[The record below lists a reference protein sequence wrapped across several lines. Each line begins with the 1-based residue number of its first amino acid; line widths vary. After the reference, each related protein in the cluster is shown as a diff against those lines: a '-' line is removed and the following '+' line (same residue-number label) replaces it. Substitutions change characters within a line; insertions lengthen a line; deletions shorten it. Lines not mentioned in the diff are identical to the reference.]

1 MFRGFRLAPHAEG
14 EPRPSAGSASVS
26 EFAANRRGKRFWHR
40 LLPLRLSLVVA
51 FALAGEAAWG
61 ADFVRFEID
70 STPRTGEWYAIGET
84 IEVQAVFD
92 SAVQAGTAPATTL
105 TLTIGDMQRI
115 ASIVGDN
122 QGTTIEFHYQVVDG
136 DNDTNGIEIMAGAF
150 QGGDF
155 TDVDDGTTV
164 DVMNAA
170 LSQQSN
176 HRVDGVRQA
185 VTAVKLV
192 NPPRSGT
199 YIRGDNIDVAVEF
212 DGRVHVRG
220 QPYLQLSIGPE
231 SRRARYISGHQTD
244 TLLFRYPV
252 QDDDLDEDGIQVAPG
267 ALLQD
272 GTITDPVGN
281 PVDRA
286 LGDLDPDDR
295 LVDAVSQRVLSVVL
309 TTDPG
314 SDNTYGIDDYIE
326 VEVEFDDIVRVSGAP
341 ELVLSLGANG
351 GTIPGPQTQ
360 RAGYVSGDETDTL
373 LFRYRVQEGDFDEN
387 GVSIDP
393 NALMGGSIKDAA
405 GNDVRRE
412 LPLSL
417 TFPNHQVDGIR
428 PAAVRGV
435 EIISTPASGDT
446 YTRGEAITL
455 ELTFGETVHLTGGP
469 GNPVLL
475 ISIGRHTRRQAEYD
489 TGGGSPKLRFEYIV
503 QADDEDTDGI
513 SVGPDALCWLDN
525 DGDGE
530 LCDVPD
536 QLEDAAG
543 NPVSRRIIPI
553 GQQSNHKV
561 DGGLANPTATGA
573 RILSQPPPGQDGFYR
588 LGDELRVAVD
598 FNVPVHVRG
607 DVQLTIAIGGRSAA
621 ADLVQGSGTT
631 SLVFRYIVQAG
642 DYDDDGISIGPNAL
656 VGGTIEAST
665 GNAARRVFVELPP
678 QNGHRVDAVPPG
690 AAQVAIR
697 PAGPYGLGEPINITV
712 ELNEVVYVTQDA
724 ADDPLSLLLSIGE
737 RNRRASYFSGSGST
751 ELEFRYIVRR
761 GDYDDDG
768 ISIGPDALVGGVIE
782 DRAGNEWGEDERRL
796 TPFPRNSRYRVDA
809 RREDDGAPQI
819 KDVDFLDPSDRYG
832 IGDKIEVQVEFYE
845 TVYVSGTPLPMLLL
859 DIGRAQR
866 RAELVDGSGSSRLI
880 FAYTVQAGD
889 LDTDGVSV
897 GPDALVGGKIVDAT
911 GNNALREYEPLP
923 AEGSPLVRVDG
934 LAPRVVEVDFDSR
947 PRANDEY
954 RIGETIRVVVQF
966 NEPVHVTETGSEL
979 RLVLSIGEHSRHAD
993 YVTGS
998 GNRDGALVFQ
1008 YTVQTGDFDGDGIS
1022 IGPDALVGGL
1032 VEDVVGND
1040 WDESERR
1047 LPATGEDNKH
1057 MVNGGG
1063 GLVVTVANV
1072 KISSEPAD
1080 GPYRLGEAIEVRIEF
1095 TQVVHVMET
1104 EGQLELLLS
1113 IGEHLRRAAYVEGS
1127 GTMMLLFRYVVQDGD
1142 FDSDGISIGADAL
1155 VGGSVQTE
1163 AGVPAQR
1170 AFLAEE
1176 ADPGHKVDARRPTVK
1191 EDGVEISSEPADG
1204 PYRLGEA
1211 IEVRIEF
1218 TQVVHVVEA
1227 DDELELLLSIGE
1239 HTRNAA
1245 YVEGSGTETLLFRY
1259 VVQDGDF
1266 DDDGV
1271 SIGTGA
1277 LVGGSVQTE
1286 SGSPVQRALPAA
1298 IGADPEHRVNARR
1311 PTVKEDG
1318 VKISSEPADGW
1329 YHLGDA
1335 IDVRIE
1341 FTDVVHVVEA
1351 DDELELLLAI
1361 GEHTRSAAYV
1371 EGSGTET
1378 LRFRYVVQDGDFD
1391 DDGVSIGADALVGGS
1406 VQTES
1411 GSAVQRALPEAIQAD
1426 RGHRVD
1432 ARRPTVNSVEIVPK
1446 STAGPYRL
1454 GEAIDVRIEF
1464 TDAVH
1469 VVEASGELELL
1480 LSIGEHTRR
1489 AGYVEGSGTTQLLF
1503 RYVVQD
1509 GDFDS
1514 DGVSIGA
1521 GALVGGLVQTEFG
1534 NPAQREFDALP
1545 ADDSHQVDA
1554 RRPTVRTARISTE
1567 PFRGD
1572 TYRVGERIEVEVEF
1586 TEAVTPSREQDVEL
1600 QLTIGSEQKGAPL
1613 CGDDDDGRTLIF
1625 CYDVELGDEDANGI
1639 AIAADALTGGEILDG
1654 HGNVAAR
1661 EIAALADQ
1669 SQHKV
1674 DGSPLGGT
1682 LAVTLTT
1689 ADGPREQ
1696 NLRDVLTALGI
1707 GFNDAFAQPINTD
1720 PSVVAANLAGQAL
1733 VLTPVAEGTAQV
1745 RVTDGDCGLADETC
1759 AITLDFLVTVQ
1770 ANQAEV
1776 AVLQQALAAVGR
1788 GLLAGAANTIGARL
1802 EMGGYGP
1809 HFSVGGR
1816 RIAPLG
1822 LDAATSNMANNDLAG
1837 SDPFHPWR
1845 GASDPM
1851 RSAFPNDGG
1860 WSNGGHRA
1868 GAALGSSRLLHG
1880 TAFEMPLVGGPKR
1893 NSSWAMWG
1901 AADFQS
1907 FSGNPEGG
1915 GYDGSMSTAYLGVDG
1930 RGDAW
1935 VAGASVSRTRAESD
1949 YDFESQAGTDN
1960 ATSGK
1965 GTMST
1970 DLTVFHP
1977 YAQWSLGEKGRAW
1990 VMGGFGTGEAE
2001 LEREGA
2007 ASPQPSDM
2015 AVTMGMAGVRVE
2027 LGRPG
2032 GVDFALR
2039 GDVGTAQ
2046 LETKDGL
2053 GALDELQVSAQ
2064 RARIGLETSLPL
2076 VVEDGSALTPFLDV
2090 GARVDGGDGQTGTG
2104 VEVAAG
2110 IRFGGKSV
2118 RFEAKGRTLVMH
2130 EGETDDDYSETGGSA
2145 TLMVAPGANG
2155 RGLSLSLSP
2164 RWGASAD
2171 STDQLWRNNA
2181 PVSARDIH
2189 QVDTSWGVAGRIGYG
2204 LPMKQRQGTVTP
2216 FGEVNVAGEEQQRTK
2231 VGIRYAIDRLGGDSP
2246 MRFEFSGERV
2256 EREHGAEH
2264 RVMFTAE
2271 GRF

>member
-14 EPRPSAGSASVS
+14 DSRPSAGSASVS
-26 EFAANRRGKRFWHR
+26 ESAANRRGKRFWHR

-61 ADFVRFEID
+61 ANFVRFEIG

-92 SAVQAGTAPATTL
+92 SAVQASAAPATTL
-105 TLTIGDMQRI
+105 NLTIGDEQRI
-115 ASIVGDN
+115 ASIVGDDR
-122 QGTTIEFHYQVVDG
+122 GTTIEFHYQVQED
-136 DNDTNGIEIMAGAF
+136 DNDTNGIEIVAGAF
-150 QGGDF
+150 QGGSF
-155 TDVDDGTTV
+155 TDPDDGSAV
-164 DVMNAA
+164 DVMDAA

-176 HRVDGVRQA
+176 HRVDGVRQK

-199 YIRGDNIDVAVEF
+199 YIRGDNIDVEVEF
-212 DGRVHVRG
+212 DGRVHVSGRER
-220 QPYLQLSIGPE
+220 PHLQLSIG
-231 SRRARYISGHQTD
+231 ARPRNARFISGDQTD

-252 QDDDLDEDGIQVAPG
+252 QDDDLDEDGITVARG
-267 ALLQD
+267 ALQ
-272 GTITDPVGN
+272 GGAIADPVGN
-281 PVDRA
+281 TVNRMLVDLEPA
-286 LGDLDPDDR
+286 GR
-295 LVDAVSQRVLSVVL
+295 LVNAVSQQVLSVVL
-309 TTDPG
+309 TSDPG
-314 SDNTYGIDDYIE
+314 LDNTYGIGHLIE
-326 VEVEFDDIVRVSGAP
+326 VEVEFDEIVHVSGAP
-341 ELVLSLGANG
+341 ELVLSLGPNG
-351 GTIPGPQTQ
+351 GTRPGPQSQ
-360 RAGYVSGDETDTL
+360 RAAYDSGDETDTL
-373 LFRYRVQEGDFDEN
+373 VFRYRVQEGDLDED
-387 GVSIDP
+387 GISIHP
-393 NALMGGSIKDAA
+393 NALMGGSIRNAA
-405 GNDVRRE
+405 GNDVRRT
-412 LPLSL
+412 LPDV
-417 TFPNHQVDGIR
+417 TFPDHQMDGIR
-428 PAAVRGV
+428 AAVRGV
-435 EIISTPASGDT
+435 EIVSTPASGDT
-446 YTRGEAITL
+446 YGRGEAITL
-455 ELTFGETVHLTGGP
+455 VLTFGETVHLTGGP
-469 GNPVLL
+469 GNPALL
-475 ISIGRHTRRQAEYD
+475 LSIGRHTRRQAEYV
-489 TGGGSPKLRFEYIV
+489 TGGGSETLRFEYIV

-543 NPVSRRIIPI
+543 NPVSRQITPI
-553 GQQSNHKV
+553 REQPNHKV

-573 RILSQPPPGQDGFYR
+573 SILSQPPSGQDGFYR
-588 LGDELRVAVD
+588 LGDEIRVAVD

-607 DVQLTIAIGGRSAA
+607 DVQLTITIGGRSAA
-621 ADLVQGSGTT
+621 ADLFQGSGTT
-631 SLVFRYIVQAG
+631 RLVFRYIVQAG
-642 DYDDDGISIGPNAL
+642 DDDKDGISIGPSAL

-665 GNAARRVFVELPP
+665 GNTARRVFVELAPDS
-678 QNGHRVDAVPPG
+678 QHKVDAV
-690 AAQVAIR
+690 R
-697 PAGPYGLGEPINITV
+697 PAADEVTITSTASGGTYGLGEPITV
-712 ELNEVVYVTQDA
+712 TVTLNEAVYVTQDA
-724 ADDPLSLLLSIGE
+724 ADNPLSLLLSIGE
-737 RNRRASYFSGSGST
+737 RTRRAYYRSGSGSNM
-751 ELEFRYIVRR
+751 LSFRYIVRR
-761 GDYDDDG
+761 GDFDSDG

-796 TPFPRNSRYRVDA
+796 RPVAPDRSHRVDDGLG
-809 RREDDGAPQI
+809 DDGAPRI
-819 KDVDFLDPSDRYG
+819 DRLGFVDASNRYG
-832 IGDKIEVQVEFYE
+832 IGKKIEVQVVFTEF
-845 TVYVSGTPLPMLLL
+845 VYVSGAPTLVL

-866 RAELVDGSGSSRLI
+866 SAELVDGSGSDELT
-880 FAYTVQAGD
+880 FAYTVQVGD
-889 LDTDGVSV
+889 LDRDGVSI
-897 GPDALVGGKIVDAT
+897 GPNALVGGTIVDAA
-911 GNNALREYEPLP
+911 GNDALRDYVPVA
-923 AEGSPLVRVDG
+923 AEGRQGVIVDG
-934 LAPRVVEVDFDSR
+934 EAPGLVDLVIVERADSGDSYYRFGEMIKVD
-947 PRANDEY
+947 
-954 RIGETIRVVVQF
+954 VQF
-966 NEPVHVTETGSEL
+966 NEQVHVTETVSEL
-979 RLVLSIGEHSRHAD
+979 QLVLSIGQHSRHAD
-993 YVTGS
+993 YATGS
-998 GNRDGALVFQ
+998 GSRTLRFH
-1008 YTVQTGDFDGDGIS
+1008 YTVQTGDLDHDGIS

-1032 VEDVVGND
+1032 IEDRAGND
-1040 WDESERR
+1040 WSELERR
-1047 LPATGEDNKH
+1047 LPAIGASADHK
-1057 MVNGGG
+1057 VDGGG
-1063 GLVVTVANV
+1063 GVVVAV
-1072 KISSEPAD
+1072 DDVAIVSDPPANL
-1080 GPYRLGEAIEVRIEF
+1080 YRLGDPIEVRITF
-1095 TQVVHVMET
+1095 TE
-1104 EGQLELLLS
+1104 
-1113 IGEHLRRAAYVEGS
+1113 
-1127 GTMMLLFRYVVQDGD
+1127 
-1142 FDSDGISIGADAL
+1142 
-1155 VGGSVQTE
+1155 
-1163 AGVPAQR
+1163 
-1170 AFLAEE
+1170 
-1176 ADPGHKVDARRPTVK
+1176 
-1191 EDGVEISSEPADG
+1191 
-1204 PYRLGEA
+1204 
-1211 IEVRIEF
+1211 
-1218 TQVVHVVEA
+1218 VVHVVETGS
-1227 DDELELLLSIGE
+1227 ELELLLSIGE
-1239 HTRNAA
+1239 HSRRAT
-1245 YVEGSGTETLLFRY
+1245 YVEGSGRKTLLFRY

-1266 DDDGV
+1266 DDDGI
-1271 SIGTGA
+1271 SIGAGA

-1286 SGSPVQRALPAA
+1286 SGTPAQRAFPA
-1298 IGADPEHRVNARR
+1298 V
-1311 PTVKEDG
+1311 
-1318 VKISSEPADGW
+1318 PAS
-1329 YHLGDA
+1329 
-1335 IDVRIE
+1335 
-1341 FTDVVHVVEA
+1341 
-1351 DDELELLLAI
+1351 
-1361 GEHTRSAAYV
+1361 RS
-1371 EGSGTET
+1371 
-1378 LRFRYVVQDGDFD
+1378 
-1391 DDGVSIGADALVGGS
+1391 
-1406 VQTES
+1406 
-1411 GSAVQRALPEAIQAD
+1411 
-1426 RGHRVD
+1426 HRVD
-1432 ARRPTVNSVEIVPK
+1432 ARRPTV
-1446 STAGPYRL
+1446 
-1454 GEAIDVRIEF
+1454 
-1464 TDAVH
+1464 
-1469 VVEASGELELL
+1469 
-1480 LSIGEHTRR
+1480 R
-1489 AGYVEGSGTTQLLF
+1489 A
-1503 RYVVQD
+1503 
-1509 GDFDS
+1509 
-1514 DGVSIGA
+1514 
-1521 GALVGGLVQTEFG
+1521 
-1534 NPAQREFDALP
+1534 
-1545 ADDSHQVDA
+1545 
-1554 RRPTVRTARISTE
+1554 ARISTE
-1567 PFRGD
+1567 PLGG
-1572 TYRVGERIEVEVEF
+1572 TYRAGERIEVEVEF
-1586 TEAVTPSREQDVEL
+1586 TEAVEAEDVEL
-1600 QLTIGSEQKGAPL
+1600 QLTIGSERKNAPL
-1613 CGDDDDGRTLIF
+1613 CRDDDQGRTLIF
-1625 CYDVELGDEDANGI
+1625 CYDVELGDEDTDGI
-1639 AIAADALTGGEILDG
+1639 SIAADALTGGEILDG
-1654 HGNVAAR
+1654 HGNPAAR

-1674 DGSPLGGT
+1674 DGSPFADA
-1682 LAVTLTT
+1682 LAVAPMSV
-1689 ADGPREQ
+1689 ADGPIELD
-1696 NLRDVLTALGI
+1696 LRAVLAELDIRFLGP
-1707 GFNDAFAQPINTD
+1707 FAQPVNTA
-1720 PSVVAANLAGQAL
+1720 PSVVDATLPGSVL
-1733 VLTPVAEGTAQV
+1733 VLTPIAEGTAQV

-1822 LDAATSNMANNDLAG
+1822 LDAATSNLANGGLAG

-1851 RSAFPNDGG
+1851 RSTFPNDGG
-1860 WSNGGHRA
+1860 WSNGGHSA
-1868 GAALGSSRLLHG
+1868 GAALGSSRLLYG

-1907 FSGNPEGG
+1907 FSGNPEEG

-1949 YDFESQAGTDN
+1949 YDFESPATDVKE

-1965 GTMST
+1965 GTVST

-2145 TLMVAPGANG
+2145 TLMVAPGTNG

-2171 STDQLWRNNA
+2171 STDQLWRNNG
-2181 PVSARDIH
+2181 PVSARDFH
-2189 QVDTSWGVAGRIGYG
+2189 KMDASWGVAGRIGYG

-2216 FGEVNVAGEEQQRTK
+2216 FGEVNVAGAEQQRTK

>member
-1 MFRGFRLAPHAEG
+1 MFRGFRLAPHAG
-14 EPRPSAGSASVS
+14 GDSRSSAGSASVS

-61 ADFVRFEID
+61 ADFVRFEIVSD
-70 STPRTGEWYAIGET
+70 PGDGWYAIGET
-84 IEVQAVFD
+84 IEVRAVF
-92 SAVQAGTAPATTL
+92 SSEVQADAAPATTL
-105 TLTIGDMQRI
+105 NLTIGDEQRM

-122 QGTTIEFHYQVVDG
+122 QGTIIEFHYQVVDG

-150 QGGDF
+150 QGGF
-155 TDVDDGTTV
+155 TDVDDSTTV
-164 DVMNAA
+164 DVMDAA

-176 HRVDGVRQA
+176 HRVDGVRQR

-212 DGRVHVRG
+212 DGRVHVSAER
-220 QPYLQLSIGPE
+220 PRLELSIGL
-231 SRRARYISGHQTD
+231 RTRDARFISGDRSD
-244 TLLFRYPV
+244 TLLFRYRV
-252 QDDDLDEDGIQVAPG
+252 QDDDLDEDGITVELG
-267 ALLQD
+267 ALQ
-272 GTITDPVGN
+272 GGMITDPVGN
-281 PVDRA
+281 TVIRT
-286 LGDLDPDDR
+286 LRDLEPAGR
-295 LVDAVSQRVLSVVL
+295 LVNAVSQRVLSVLL

-326 VEVEFDDIVRVSGAP
+326 VEVEFDDIVHVSGKP

-351 GTIPGPQTQ
+351 GTRPGPQTQ

-373 LFRYRVQEGDFDEN
+373 LFRYHVQEGDLDED
-387 GVSIDP
+387 GVSIHP

-417 TFPNHQVDGIR
+417 TFPNDQVDGIR
-428 PAAVRGV
+428 PAPVRGV

-446 YTRGEAITL
+446 YGRGEAITL
-455 ELTFGETVHLTGGP
+455 DLTFGETVHLTGGP
-469 GNPVLL
+469 GNPALL
-475 ISIGRHTRRQAEYD
+475 LSIGRHTRRQAEYV

-543 NPVSRRIIPI
+543 NPVSRRIIGI

-573 RILSQPPPGQDGFYR
+573 SILSQPPSGQDGFYR
-588 LGDELRVAVD
+588 LGDEIRVAVD

-607 DVQLTIAIGGRSAA
+607 DVQLTITIGGRSAA

-631 SLVFRYIVQAG
+631 RLVFRYIVQAG
-642 DYDDDGISIGPNAL
+642 DDDKDGISIGPNAL
-656 VGGTIEAST
+656 VGGTIEASA
-665 GNAARRVFVELPP
+665 GNAARRIFVELAPDS
-678 QNGHRVDAVPPG
+678 QHKVDAVRP
-690 AAQVAIR
+690 AADEVAITSS
-697 PAGPYGLGEPINITV
+697 GPYGLGEPVTV
-712 ELNEVVYVTQDA
+712 TVALNEAVYVTQDA
-724 ADDPLSLLLSIGE
+724 ADNPLSLLLSIGE
-737 RNRRASYFSGSGST
+737 RTRRASYRSGSGSSV
-751 ELEFRYIVRR
+751 LSFRYIVRR
-761 GDYDDDG
+761 GDFDSDG

-796 TPFPRNSRYRVDA
+796 SPLAPDRRHRVDA
-809 RREDDGAPQI
+809 GLRDDGAPQI
-819 KDVDFLDPSDRYG
+819 ERLGFVDASNRYG
-832 IGDKIEVQVEFYE
+832 IGKKIEVQIVFTES
-845 TVYVSGTPLPMLLL
+845 VYVSGAPTLVL
-859 DIGRAQR
+859 DIGRTQR
-866 RAELVDGSGSSRLI
+866 SAELVNGSGSSELT
-880 FAYTVQAGD
+880 FAYTVQVGD
-889 LDTDGVSV
+889 LDRDGVSI
-897 GPDALVGGKIVDAT
+897 GPNALVGGSIVDAA
-911 GNNALREYEPLP
+911 GNDALRNYEPV
-923 AEGSPLVRVDG
+923 EGRQGVVVDG
-934 LAPRVVEVDFDSR
+934 EAPGLVDVVIVERADSGDSYYRFGEMIKVD
-947 PRANDEY
+947 
-954 RIGETIRVVVQF
+954 VQF
-966 NEPVHVTETGSEL
+966 NEQVHVTETVSEL
-979 RLVLSIGEHSRHAD
+979 QLVLSIGQHSRHAD
-993 YVTGS
+993 YATGS
-998 GNRDGALVFQ
+998 GSRTLRFH
-1008 YTVQTGDFDGDGIS
+1008 YTVQTGDLDRDGIS

-1032 VEDVVGND
+1032 IEDRAGND
-1040 WDESERR
+1040 WSELERR
-1047 LPATGEDNKH
+1047 LPAIGASADHK
-1057 MVNGGG
+1057 VDGGG
-1063 GLVVTVANV
+1063 GVVVAV
-1072 KISSEPAD
+1072 DDVAIVSDPPANL
-1080 GPYRLGEAIEVRIEF
+1080 YRLGDPIEVRITF
-1095 TQVVHVMET
+1095 T
-1104 EGQLELLLS
+1104 
-1113 IGEHLRRAAYVEGS
+1113 
-1127 GTMMLLFRYVVQDGD
+1127 
-1142 FDSDGISIGADAL
+1142 
-1155 VGGSVQTE
+1155 
-1163 AGVPAQR
+1163 
-1170 AFLAEE
+1170 
-1176 ADPGHKVDARRPTVK
+1176 K
-1191 EDGVEISSEPADG
+1191 
-1204 PYRLGEA
+1204 
-1211 IEVRIEF
+1211 
-1218 TQVVHVVEA
+1218 VVHVVETGG
-1227 DDELELLLSIGE
+1227 ELELLLSIGE
-1239 HTRNAA
+1239 HSRRAT
-1245 YVEGSGTETLLFRY
+1245 YVEGSGRETLLFRY
-1259 VVQDGDF
+1259 VVQDGDY
-1266 DDDGV
+1266 DDDGI
-1271 SIGTGA
+1271 SIGAGA

-1286 SGSPVQRALPAA
+1286 SGTPAQRAFPA
-1298 IGADPEHRVNARR
+1298 V
-1311 PTVKEDG
+1311 
-1318 VKISSEPADGW
+1318 PAS
-1329 YHLGDA
+1329 
-1335 IDVRIE
+1335 
-1341 FTDVVHVVEA
+1341 
-1351 DDELELLLAI
+1351 
-1361 GEHTRSAAYV
+1361 RS
-1371 EGSGTET
+1371 
-1378 LRFRYVVQDGDFD
+1378 
-1391 DDGVSIGADALVGGS
+1391 
-1406 VQTES
+1406 
-1411 GSAVQRALPEAIQAD
+1411 
-1426 RGHRVD
+1426 HRVD
-1432 ARRPTVNSVEIVPK
+1432 ARRPTVR
-1446 STAGPYRL
+1446 A
-1454 GEAIDVRIEF
+1454 
-1464 TDAVH
+1464 
-1469 VVEASGELELL
+1469 AS
-1480 LSIGEHTRR
+1480 
-1489 AGYVEGSGTTQLLF
+1489 
-1503 RYVVQD
+1503 
-1509 GDFDS
+1509 
-1514 DGVSIGA
+1514 
-1521 GALVGGLVQTEFG
+1521 
-1534 NPAQREFDALP
+1534 
-1545 ADDSHQVDA
+1545 
-1554 RRPTVRTARISTE
+1554 ISTK
-1567 PFRGD
+1567 PPGG
-1572 TYRVGERIEVEVEF
+1572 TYRIGERIEVEVEF
-1586 TEAVTPSREQDVEL
+1586 TEAVEAEDVEL
-1600 QLTIGSEQKGAPL
+1600 QITIGNERKNAPL
-1613 CGDDDDGRTLIF
+1613 CRSEDRDRTLIF
-1625 CYDVELGDEDANGI
+1625 CYDVELGDEDTNGI
-1639 AIAADALTGGEILDG
+1639 SIAADALTGGEILDG
-1654 HGNVAAR
+1654 HGNPAAR
-1661 EIAALADQ
+1661 EIAALSDQ

-1674 DGSPLGGT
+1674 DGSPFADT
-1682 LAVTLTT
+1682 LAVGPLTI
-1689 ADGPREQ
+1689 ADGPLEIDFGARCVRWANRASECSPLRELHGFFADQ
-1696 NLRDVLTALGI
+1696 FVLRANTEPGVV
-1707 GFNDAFAQPINTD
+1707 DASLDSQ
-1720 PSVVAANLAGQAL
+1720 VM
-1733 VLTPVAEGTAQV
+1733 VLTPVAEGTARL
-1745 RVTDGDCGLADETC
+1745 RVTDGDCGPADETC

-1770 ANQAEV
+1770 ANEAEV

-1822 LDAATSNMANNDLAG
+1822 LDAATSNLANGGLAG

-1851 RSAFPNDGG
+1851 RSTFPNDGG

-1907 FSGNPEGG
+1907 FSGKPEEG

-2007 ASPQPSDM
+2007 DSPQPSDM
-2015 AVTMGMAGVRVE
+2015 TVTMGMAGVRVE

-2145 TLMVAPGANG
+2145 TLMVAPGTNG

-2171 STDQLWRNNA
+2171 STDQLWRNNG
-2181 PVSARDIH
+2181 PVSARDFH
-2189 QVDTSWGVAGRIGYG
+2189 KVDASWGVAGRIGYG

-2216 FGEVNVAGEEQQRTK
+2216 FGEVNVAGAEQQRTK

>member
-14 EPRPSAGSASVS
+14 ESRPSAGSASVS

-92 SAVQAGTAPATTL
+92 SAVQASAAPATTL
-105 TLTIGDMQRI
+105 NLTIGDEQRT
-115 ASIVGDN
+115 ASIVGDDR
-122 QGTTIEFHYQVVDG
+122 GTTIEFHYQVVDG
-136 DNDTNGIEIMAGAF
+136 DNDTDGIEIMAGAF
-150 QGGDF
+150 QRGF
-155 TDVDDGTTV
+155 TDVATGTTV
-164 DVMNAA
+164 NVSTAA

-176 HRVDGVRQA
+176 HRVDGVRQE

-199 YIRGDNIDVAVEF
+199 YIRGDNIDVEVEF
-212 DGRVHVRG
+212 DGRVHVSGRER
-220 QPYLQLSIGPE
+220 PHLQLSIGAHP
-231 SRRARYISGHQTD
+231 RNARFISGDQTD

-252 QDDDLDEDGIQVAPG
+252 QDDDLDEDGITVARG
-267 ALLQD
+267 ALQ
-272 GTITDPVGN
+272 GGVIADPVGN
-281 PVDRA
+281 TVNRMLVDLEPA
-286 LGDLDPDDR
+286 GR
-295 LVDAVSQRVLSVVL
+295 LVNAVSQQVLSVVL
-309 TTDPG
+309 TSDPG
-314 SDNTYGIDDYIE
+314 LDNTYGIGHLIE
-326 VEVEFDDIVRVSGAP
+326 VEVEFDEIVHVSGAP
-341 ELVLSLGANG
+341 ELVLSLGPNG
-351 GTIPGPQTQ
+351 GTRPGPQSQ

-373 LFRYRVQEGDFDEN
+373 VFRYSVQEGDLDED
-387 GVSIDP
+387 GVGIHP
-393 NALMGGSIKDAA
+393 NALMGGSIRNAA
-405 GNDVRRE
+405 GNDVRRT
-412 LPLSL
+412 LPDV

-428 PAAVRGV
+428 PAPVRGV

-446 YTRGEAITL
+446 YGRGEAITL

-469 GNPVLL
+469 GNPALL
-475 ISIGRHTRRQAEYD
+475 LSIGRHTRRQAEYV
-489 TGGGSPKLRFEYIV
+489 TGGGSAKLRFEYIV

-543 NPVSRRIIPI
+543 NPVSRRIIGIREQP
-553 GQQSNHKV
+553 NHKV

-573 RILSQPPPGQDGFYR
+573 SILSQPPSGQDGFYR
-588 LGDELRVAVD
+588 LGDEIRVAVD

-607 DVQLTIAIGGRSAA
+607 DVQLTITIGGRSAA

-631 SLVFRYIVQAG
+631 RLVFRYIVQAG
-642 DYDDDGISIGPNAL
+642 DDDKDGISIGPNAL
-656 VGGTIEAST
+656 VGGTIEASA
-665 GNAARRVFVELPP
+665 GNAAQRIFVELAPDS
-678 QNGHRVDAVPPG
+678 QHKVDAVRP
-690 AAQVAIR
+690 AADEVAITSS
-697 PAGPYGLGEPINITV
+697 GPYGLGEPVTV
-712 ELNEVVYVTQDA
+712 TVALNEAVYVTQDA
-724 ADDPLSLLLSIGE
+724 ADNPLSLLLSIGE
-737 RNRRASYFSGSGST
+737 RTRRASYRSGSGSSV
-751 ELEFRYIVRR
+751 LSFRYIVRR
-761 GDYDDDG
+761 GDFDSDG

-796 TPFPRNSRYRVDA
+796 RPVAPDRSHRVDA
-809 RREDDGAPQI
+809 RLGDDGAPQI
-819 KDVDFLDPSDRYG
+819 LSVGFAANSSRSYG
-832 IGDKIEVQVEFYE
+832 LGETLRVQVEFNE
-845 TVYVSGTPLPMLLL
+845 TVYVSGAPILVL
-859 DIGRAQR
+859 DVGRVERNA
-866 RAELVDGSGSSRLI
+866 ALEEGSGSTELT
-880 FAYTVQAGD
+880 FAYTVQAD
-889 LDTDGVSV
+889 DRDTDGVSI
-897 GPDALVGGKIVDAT
+897 GPDALVGGTIVDAA
-911 GNNALREYEPLP
+911 GNDALREYLPLP
-923 AEGSPLVRVDG
+923 AQGSPRIRVDG
-934 LAPRVVEVDFDSR
+934 VVPRVETVEIA
-947 PRANDEY
+947 PGPLAKDEY
-954 RIGETIRVVVQF
+954 RIGETIHVVVQF
-966 NEPVHVTETGSEL
+966 SEPVHVTETDSEL
-979 RLVLSIGEHSRHAD
+979 RLVLSIGEHSRYAD

-998 GNRDGALVFQ
+998 GNRDGALQFR
-1008 YTVQTGDFDGDGIS
+1008 YTVQTGDFDEDCIS
-1022 IGPDALVGGL
+1022 IGPNALVGGR
-1032 VEDVVGND
+1032 VEDQAGND
-1040 WDESERR
+1040 WGLMERR
-1047 LPATGEDNKH
+1047 LPATAADDCHDVDGS
-1057 MVNGGG
+1057 GGQVQ
-1063 GLVVTVANV
+1063 VVAVRDVAIVSN
-1072 KISSEPAD
+1072 PAAD
-1080 GPYRLGEAIEVRIEF
+1080 EYHLGDAIEVRIQF
-1095 TQVVHVMET
+1095 TEIVHVVET
-1104 EGQLELLLS
+1104 EGDLELLLS
-1113 IGEHLRRAAYVEGS
+1113 IGEHTRSAAYVEGS
-1127 GTMMLLFRYVVQDGD
+1127 GTDVLLFRYVVQDGD
-1142 FDSDGISIGADAL
+1142 YDDDGISIGADAL

-1163 AGVPAQR
+1163 AGVPAQL
-1170 AFLAEE
+1170 AFLAEP
-1176 ADPGHKVDARRPTVK
+1176 ADSGHRVDALRPTVRD
-1191 EDGVEISSEPADG
+1191 EGVEIFSKPTAG
-1204 PYRLGEA
+1204 LYRLGDA

-1218 TQVVHVVEA
+1218 TAIVHVVE
-1227 DDELELLLSIGE
+1227 
-1239 HTRNAA
+1239 
-1245 YVEGSGTETLLFRY
+1245 
-1259 VVQDGDF
+1259 
-1266 DDDGV
+1266 
-1271 SIGTGA
+1271 
-1277 LVGGSVQTE
+1277 
-1286 SGSPVQRALPAA
+1286 
-1298 IGADPEHRVNARR
+1298 
-1311 PTVKEDG
+1311 
-1318 VKISSEPADGW
+1318 
-1329 YHLGDA
+1329 
-1335 IDVRIE
+1335 
-1341 FTDVVHVVEA
+1341 TD
-1351 DDELELLLAI
+1351 
-1361 GEHTRSAAYV
+1361 
-1371 EGSGTET
+1371 
-1378 LRFRYVVQDGDFD
+1378 
-1391 DDGVSIGADALVGGS
+1391 
-1406 VQTES
+1406 
-1411 GSAVQRALPEAIQAD
+1411 
-1426 RGHRVD
+1426 
-1432 ARRPTVNSVEIVPK
+1432 
-1446 STAGPYRL
+1446 
-1454 GEAIDVRIEF
+1454 
-1464 TDAVH
+1464 
-1469 VVEASGELELL
+1469 GELELL

-1489 AGYVEGSGTTQLLF
+1489 ASYVKGSGTRELEF
-1503 RYVVQD
+1503 RYVVQA

-1514 DGVSIGA
+1514 DGISIGT
-1521 GALVGGLVQTEFG
+1521 GALVGGTLQAESG
-1534 NPAQREFDALP
+1534 SPARRELPAQPRSEG
-1545 ADDSHQVDA
+1545 HEVDA
-1554 RRPTVRTARISTE
+1554 RRPTVRAATIE
-1567 PFRGD
+1567 GGPFRGD
-1572 TYRVGERIEVEVEF
+1572 TYRVGERIKVTVDFSEVVES
-1586 TEAVTPSREQDVEL
+1586 TGDEEL
-1600 QLTIGSEQKGAPL
+1600 RLTIGSERKSAVL
-1613 CGDDDDGRTLIF
+1613 CDEDNDDSTLIF
-1625 CYDVELGDEDANGI
+1625 CYDVQLGDEDANGI
-1639 AIAADALTGGEILDG
+1639 AIAADALIGGEIIDG
-1654 HGNVAAR
+1654 HGNPAAR
-1661 EIAALADQ
+1661 ELVPLADQ

-1674 DGSPLGGT
+1674 DGSPLGYT
-1682 LAVTLTT
+1682 VPIPPMRI
-1689 ADGPREQ
+1689 ADAPFEWDSDVELE
-1696 NLRDVLTALGI
+1696 NLNI
-1707 GFNDAFAQPINTD
+1707 GFIGRLAQRANTA
-1720 PSVVAANLAGQAL
+1720 PSVVDATFDKRIL
-1733 VLTPVAEGTAQV
+1733 VLTPKAEGTAVV
-1745 RVTDGDCGLADETC
+1745 RVTDGNCGLADETC

-1770 ANQAEV
+1770 ANEAEV

-1822 LDAATSNMANNDLAG
+1822 LDAATSNMTNGDLAG

-1851 RSAFPNDGG
+1851 RSTFPNDGG

-1868 GAALGSSRLLHG
+1868 GAALGASRLLHG

-1907 FSGNPEGG
+1907 FSGNPEEG

-1965 GTMST
+1965 GTVST

-2007 ASPQPSDM
+2007 DSPQPSDM
-2015 AVTMGMAGVRVE
+2015 TVTMGMAGVRVE

-2145 TLMVAPGANG
+2145 TLMVAPGTNG

-2171 STDQLWRNNA
+2171 STDQLWRNNSA
-2181 PVSARDIH
+2181 VSPRDFH
-2189 QVDTSWGVAGRIGYG
+2189 KVDASWGVAGRIGYG

>member
-92 SAVQAGTAPATTL
+92 SAVQASTAPATTL
-105 TLTIGDMQRI
+105 SLTIGDEQRI

-150 QGGDF
+150 QGDF
-155 TDVDDGTTV
+155 TDVDDGTPV
-164 DVMNAA
+164 NVMNAA

-176 HRVDGVRQA
+176 HRVDGVRQE

-220 QPYLQLSIGPE
+220 QPYLQLSIG
-231 SRRARYISGHQTD
+231 SRTRTARFISGDRTNR
-244 TLLFRYPV
+244 LLFRYVV
-252 QDDDLDEDGIQVAPG
+252 QDDDLDEDGIEVAG
-267 ALLQD
+267 NLQG

-281 PVDRA
+281 PVNRTLA
-286 LGDLDPDDR
+286 VDLEPAGR
-295 LVDAVSQRVLSVVL
+295 LVNAVSQRVLSVLL

-314 SDNTYGIDDYIE
+314 SDNTYGIDDFIE

-351 GTIPGPQTQ
+351 GTIPGPQSQ
-360 RAGYVSGDETDTL
+360 RADYVSGHETDTL
-373 LFRYRVQEGDFDEN
+373 LFRYHVQEGDLDED

-417 TFPNHQVDGIR
+417 TFPNDQVDGIR
-428 PAAVRGV
+428 PAPVRGV

-455 ELTFGETVHLTGGP
+455 ELTFSETVHLTGGP

-475 ISIGRHTRRQAEYD
+475 ISIGRHTRRQAEYV

-553 GQQSNHKV
+553 REQPNHKV

-573 RILSQPPPGQDGFYR
+573 SILSDPDDGLYG
-588 LGDELRVAVD
+588 LGDPIRVAVD

-631 SLVFRYIVQAG
+631 RLVFRYIVQAG

-665 GNAARRVFVELPP
+665 GNAARRVFVELAPDSR
-678 QNGHRVDAVPPG
+678 HKVDAVPPG

-866 RAELVDGSGSSRLI
+866 SAELVDGSGSSRLI

-889 LDTDGVSV
+889 LDTDGVSI
-897 GPDALVGGKIVDAT
+897 GPNALVRGTIVDAT
-911 GNNALREYEPLP
+911 GNHALREYEPV
-923 AEGSPLVRVDG
+923 AARGSPRVRVDG
-934 LAPRVVEVDFDSR
+934 IEPRVVDVDFDSQPER
-947 PRANDEY
+947 NDTY

-966 NEPVHVTETGSEL
+966 NEPVHVTETESEL

-1008 YTVQTGDFDGDGIS
+1008 YTVQTGDFDDDGIS

-1040 WDESERR
+1040 WDQSERR

-1072 KISSEPAD
+1072 EISSEPAD

-1095 TQVVHVMET
+1095 TEVVHVVET

-1113 IGEHLRRAAYVEGS
+1113 IGEHLRRATYVEGS
-1127 GTMMLLFRYVVQDGD
+1127 GTEMLLFRYVVQDGD

-1170 AFLAEE
+1170 AFLAEP
-1176 ADPGHKVDARRPTVK
+1176 ANRSHRVDALRPTVK
-1191 EDGVEISSEPADG
+1191 EDGVEIFSAG
-1204 PYRLGEA
+1204 PYRLGDA

-1218 TQVVHVVEA
+1218 TAVVHVVE
-1227 DDELELLLSIGE
+1227 
-1239 HTRNAA
+1239 
-1245 YVEGSGTETLLFRY
+1245 
-1259 VVQDGDF
+1259 
-1266 DDDGV
+1266 
-1271 SIGTGA
+1271 
-1277 LVGGSVQTE
+1277 
-1286 SGSPVQRALPAA
+1286 
-1298 IGADPEHRVNARR
+1298 
-1311 PTVKEDG
+1311 
-1318 VKISSEPADGW
+1318 
-1329 YHLGDA
+1329 
-1335 IDVRIE
+1335 
-1341 FTDVVHVVEA
+1341 TD
-1351 DDELELLLAI
+1351 
-1361 GEHTRSAAYV
+1361 
-1371 EGSGTET
+1371 
-1378 LRFRYVVQDGDFD
+1378 
-1391 DDGVSIGADALVGGS
+1391 
-1406 VQTES
+1406 
-1411 GSAVQRALPEAIQAD
+1411 
-1426 RGHRVD
+1426 
-1432 ARRPTVNSVEIVPK
+1432 
-1446 STAGPYRL
+1446 
-1454 GEAIDVRIEF
+1454 
-1464 TDAVH
+1464 
-1469 VVEASGELELL
+1469 GELELL

-1489 AGYVEGSGTTQLLF
+1489 ASYVKGSGREALEF
-1503 RYVVQD
+1503 RYVVQA

-1514 DGVSIGA
+1514 DGISIGT
-1521 GALVGGLVQTEFG
+1521 GALVGGVVQTTSG
-1534 NPAQREFDALP
+1534 NPAQRALP
-1545 ADDSHQVDA
+1545 ALGADDDHTVNA
-1554 RRPTVRTARISTE
+1554 RRPTVRAARISTE

-1586 TEAVTPSREQDVEL
+1586 TEDVTPSRDQDVEL
-1600 QLTIGSEQKGAPL
+1600 QLTIGSERKSASLCPDGAN
-1613 CGDDDDGRTLIF
+1613 GRILTF
-1625 CYDVELGDEDANGI
+1625 CYHVELGDEDANGI
-1639 AIAADALTGGEILDG
+1639 AIAADALTGGEIVDG
-1654 HGNVAAR
+1654 DGNVAAR

-1674 DGSPLGGT
+1674 DGSAFAGALT
-1682 LAVTLTT
+1682 VALTT
-1689 ADGPREQ
+1689 ADGPQRHD
-1696 NLRDVLTALGI
+1696 LRDVLTVLGI
-1707 GFNDAFAQPINTD
+1707 RFDDAFAQPVNTD
-1720 PSVVAANLAGQAL
+1720 SSVVTATLDGEAL
-1733 VLTPVAEGTAQV
+1733 VLTPIAEGTAQV

-1822 LDAATSNMANNDLAG
+1822 LDAATSNLANGDLAG

-1851 RSAFPNDGG
+1851 RSTFPNDGG

-1868 GAALGSSRLLHG
+1868 GAAPGSSRLLHG

-1907 FSGNPEGG
+1907 FSGKPEEG

-1949 YDFESQAGTDN
+1949 YDFESRAGTDN

-1965 GTMST
+1965 GTVST

-2007 ASPQPSDM
+2007 DSPQPSDM

-2039 GDVGTAQ
+2039 GDVGSAQ

-2145 TLMVAPGANG
+2145 TLMVAPGTNG

-2164 RWGASAD
+2164 HWGASAD
-2171 STDQLWRNNA
+2171 STDQLWRNNSA
-2181 PVSARDIH
+2181 VSPRDFH
-2189 QVDTSWGVAGRIGYG
+2189 KVDASWGVAGRIGYG

>member
-14 EPRPSAGSASVS
+14 ESRPSAGSASVS
-26 EFAANRRGKRFWHR
+26 EFAASSRGKRFWHR

-61 ADFVRFEID
+61 ADFVRFEIG
-70 STPRTGEWYAIGET
+70 STPRTGEWYAIGES

-105 TLTIGDMQRI
+105 NLTIGDEQRT
-115 ASIVGDN
+115 ATIVGDDR
-122 QGTTIEFHYQVVDG
+122 GTTIEFHYQVQED
-136 DNDTNGIEIMAGAF
+136 DNDTNGIEIVAGAF
-150 QGGDF
+150 QGGF
-155 TDVDDGTTV
+155 TDVDDGNPV
-164 DVMNAA
+164 DVMDAA

-176 HRVDGVRQA
+176 HRVDGVRQE

-212 DGRVHVRG
+212 DGQVRVSG
-220 QPYLQLSIGPE
+220 QPYLQLSIGL
-231 SRRARYISGHQTD
+231 RTRTARFISGDRTNR
-244 TLLFRYPV
+244 LLFRYPV
-252 QDDDLDEDGIQVAPG
+252 QDDDLDEDGITVEPG
-267 ALLQD
+267 ALQD

-281 PVDRA
+281 PVIRM
-286 LGDLDPDDR
+286 LGDLEPAGR
-295 LVDAVSQRVLSVVL
+295 LVNAVSQRVLSVLL

-314 SDNTYGIDDYIE
+314 SDNTYGIDDFIE
-326 VEVEFDDIVRVSGAP
+326 VEVEFDDVVHVSGAP
-341 ELVLSLGANG
+341 ELVLSLGPNG
-351 GTIPGPQTQ
+351 GTRPGPQSQ
-360 RAGYVSGDETDTL
+360 RADYVSGDETDTL
-373 LFRYRVQEGDFDEN
+373 LFRYGVQEGDLDED

-417 TFPNHQVDGIR
+417 TFPNHEVDGIR
-428 PAAVRGV
+428 PAPVRGV

-455 ELTFGETVHLTGGP
+455 ELTFGETVHLTGAP
-469 GNPVLL
+469 GEPVLL
-475 ISIGRHTRRQAEYD
+475 LSIGRHTQRRAEYV
-489 TGGGSPKLRFEYIV
+489 TGGGSETLEFRYIV
-503 QADDEDTDGI
+503 QAGDEDTDGI

-553 GQQSNHKV
+553 REQPNHKV

-573 RILSQPPPGQDGFYR
+573 SILSQPPSGQDDFYR
-588 LGDELRVAVD
+588 LGDEIRVAVD

-621 ADLVQGSGTT
+621 ADLFQGSGTT
-631 SLVFRYIVQAG
+631 RLVFRYIVQAG
-642 DYDDDGISIGPNAL
+642 DDDKDGISIGPNAL

-665 GNAARRVFVELPP
+665 GNAARRVFVELAPDS
-678 QNGHRVDAVPPG
+678 GHKVDAVRP
-690 AAQVAIR
+690 AADEVAITSS
-697 PAGPYGLGEPINITV
+697 GPYGLGEPVTV
-712 ELNEVVYVTQDA
+712 TVTLNEAVYVTQDA
-724 ADDPLSLLLSIGE
+724 ADNPLSLLLSIGE
-737 RNRRASYFSGSGST
+737 RTRRASYRSGSGSSA
-751 ELEFRYIVRR
+751 LSFRYIVRR
-761 GDYDDDG
+761 GDFDSDG

-796 TPFPRNSRYRVDA
+796 RPLAPDRRHRVDA
-809 RREDDGAPQI
+809 GLGDDGAPQI
-819 KDVDFLDPSDRYG
+819 ENVGFAEGRSRTYG
-832 IGDKIEVQVEFYE
+832 LGETLEVQIEFNE
-845 TVYVSGTPLPMLLL
+845 AVYVSGAPMLVL
-859 DIGRAQR
+859 DVGRVER
-866 RAELVDGSGSSRLI
+866 NAELVEGSGSSRLT
-880 FAYTVQAGD
+880 FAYTVQSGD
-889 LDTDGVSV
+889 RDTDGVSV
-897 GPDALVGGKIVDAT
+897 GPDALIGGTIVDAA
-911 GNNALREYEPLP
+911 GNEALREYLPLP
-923 AEGSPLVRVDG
+923 AQGPPRIRVDG
-934 LAPRVVEVDFDSR
+934 LVPRVVTVAIDSCPER
-947 PRANDEY
+947 REQPCSPARDTY
-954 RIGETIRVVVQF
+954 RIGETIRVVVRF

-979 RLVLSIGEHSRHAD
+979 QLVLSIGQHSRHAD

-998 GNRDGALVFQ
+998 GNRNGALEFH
-1008 YTVQTGDFDGDGIS
+1008 YTVQTGDFDDDGIS

-1032 VEDVVGND
+1032 IEDRAGND
-1040 WDESERR
+1040 WGLLQRR
-1047 LPATGEDNKH
+1047 LPATEEHSGHRVD
-1057 MVNGGG
+1057 GGG
-1063 GLVVTVANV
+1063 GLVVSVENVAIVSNPV
-1072 KISSEPAD
+1072 AKL
-1080 GPYRLGEAIEVRIEF
+1080 YRLGDPIEVHITF
-1095 TQVVHVMET
+1095 TE
-1104 EGQLELLLS
+1104 
-1113 IGEHLRRAAYVEGS
+1113 
-1127 GTMMLLFRYVVQDGD
+1127 
-1142 FDSDGISIGADAL
+1142 
-1155 VGGSVQTE
+1155 
-1163 AGVPAQR
+1163 
-1170 AFLAEE
+1170 
-1176 ADPGHKVDARRPTVK
+1176 
-1191 EDGVEISSEPADG
+1191 
-1204 PYRLGEA
+1204 
-1211 IEVRIEF
+1211 
-1218 TQVVHVVEA
+1218 VVHVVETGG
-1227 DDELELLLSIGE
+1227 ELELLLSIGE
-1239 HTRNAA
+1239 HSRRAT
-1245 YVEGSGTETLLFRY
+1245 YVEGSGTERLLFRY
-1259 VVQDGDF
+1259 VVEDGDF
-1266 DDDGV
+1266 DDDGI
-1271 SIGTGA
+1271 SIGAGA

-1286 SGSPVQRALPAA
+1286 SGNTAQRAFA
-1298 IGADPEHRVNARR
+1298 
-1311 PTVKEDG
+1311 
-1318 VKISSEPADGW
+1318 
-1329 YHLGDA
+1329 
-1335 IDVRIE
+1335 
-1341 FTDVVHVVEA
+1341 
-1351 DDELELLLAI
+1351 
-1361 GEHTRSAAYV
+1361 
-1371 EGSGTET
+1371 
-1378 LRFRYVVQDGDFD
+1378 
-1391 DDGVSIGADALVGGS
+1391 
-1406 VQTES
+1406 
-1411 GSAVQRALPEAIQAD
+1411 
-1426 RGHRVD
+1426 
-1432 ARRPTVNSVEIVPK
+1432 
-1446 STAGPYRL
+1446 
-1454 GEAIDVRIEF
+1454 
-1464 TDAVH
+1464 
-1469 VVEASGELELL
+1469 
-1480 LSIGEHTRR
+1480 
-1489 AGYVEGSGTTQLLF
+1489 
-1503 RYVVQD
+1503 
-1509 GDFDS
+1509 
-1514 DGVSIGA
+1514 
-1521 GALVGGLVQTEFG
+1521 
-1534 NPAQREFDALP
+1534 ALP

-1554 RRPTVRTARISTE
+1554 RRPTVRAAAIE
-1567 PFRGD
+1567 GGPFHGD
-1572 TYRVGERIEVEVEF
+1572 TYRVGERIKVTVDF
-1586 TEAVTPSREQDVEL
+1586 TEVVESTGDEEL
-1600 QLTIGSEQKGAPL
+1600 RLTIGGEQKSAVL
-1613 CGDDDDGRTLIF
+1613 CDEDNDDSTLIF
-1625 CYDVELGDEDANGI
+1625 CYDVQLGDEDANGI
-1639 AIAADALTGGEILDG
+1639 AIAADALIGGEIIDG
-1654 HGNVAAR
+1654 HGNPAAR
-1661 EIAALADQ
+1661 ELVPLVDQ

-1674 DGSPLGGT
+1674 DGSPLGYTVPIPPMRVADAPFEWHSDVELENLNISFIGR
-1682 LAVTLTT
+1682 LAQR
-1689 ADGPREQ
+1689 A
-1696 NLRDVLTALGI
+1696 
-1707 GFNDAFAQPINTD
+1707 NTD
-1720 PSVVAANLAGQAL
+1720 PNVVEATFDKRTL
-1733 VLTPVAEGTAQV
+1733 VLTPKAEGAAVV

-1770 ANQAEV
+1770 ANEAEV

-1822 LDAATSNMANNDLAG
+1822 LDAATSNLANG
-1837 SDPFHPWR
+1837 GVSGGDPFHPWR
-1845 GASDPM
+1845 GASDPTH
-1851 RSAFPNDGG
+1851 STFPHDGG
-1860 WSNGGHRA
+1860 WSNGGHGMGA
-1868 GAALGSSRLLHG
+1868 GQGSSLGSSRLLHG
-1880 TAFEMPLVGGPKR
+1880 TAFEMPLVGGSRR
-1893 NSSWAMWG
+1893 NTSWAMWG

-1907 FSGNPEGG
+1907 FSGNPKEG

-1949 YDFESQAGTDN
+1949 YDFESAPDADN

-1965 GTMST
+1965 GTVST

-2015 AVTMGMAGVRVE
+2015 SVTMGMAGVRVE

-2110 IRFGGKSV
+2110 IRFGGKTV

-2145 TLMVAPGANG
+2145 TLMVAPGTNG

-2171 STDQLWRNNA
+2171 STDQLWRNNG
-2181 PVSARDIH
+2181 PVSARDFH
-2189 QVDTSWGVAGRIGYG
+2189 NVDASWGVAGRIGYG

-2216 FGEVNVAGEEQQRTK
+2216 FGEVNVAGAEQQRTK

>member
-14 EPRPSAGSASVS
+14 DSRPSAGSASVS
-26 EFAANRRGKRFWHR
+26 ESAANRRGKRFWHR

-61 ADFVRFEID
+61 ANFVRFEIG

-92 SAVQAGTAPATTL
+92 SAVQADTAPATTL
-105 TLTIGDMQRI
+105 NLTIGDEQRT
-115 ASIVGDN
+115 ASIVGDDR
-122 QGTTIEFHYQVVDG
+122 GTIIEFHYQVVDG
-136 DNDTNGIEIMAGAF
+136 DNDTDGIEIMAGAF
-150 QGGDF
+150 LGGF
-155 TDVDDGTTV
+155 TDVDDSTTV
-164 DVMNAA
+164 NVMDAA

-176 HRVDGVRQA
+176 HRVDGVRQE

-212 DGRVHVRG
+212 DGRVHVSAER
-220 QPYLQLSIGPE
+220 PHLELSIG
-231 SRRARYISGHQTD
+231 SRTRDARFISGDRAD
-244 TLLFRYPV
+244 TLLFRYRV
-252 QDDDLDEDGIQVAPG
+252 QDDDLDEDGITVERG
-267 ALLQD
+267 ALQG

-281 PVDRA
+281 TVIRM
-286 LGDLDPDDR
+286 LGDLEPAGR
-295 LVDAVSQRVLSVVL
+295 LVNAVSQRVLSVVL

-314 SDNTYGIDDYIE
+314 SDNTYGIDDFIA

-351 GTIPGPQTQ
+351 GTTPGPQSQ

-373 LFRYRVQEGDFDEN
+373 LFRYRVQEGDLDED
-387 GVSIDP
+387 GVSVDP

-435 EIISTPASGDT
+435 EIISTPVSGDT

-573 RILSQPPPGQDGFYR
+573 RILSQPPSGQDGFYR

-631 SLVFRYIVQAG
+631 LLVFRYIVQAG

-656 VGGTIEAST
+656 VGGTIEASS
-665 GNAARRVFVELPP
+665 GNAAGRVFVELPP

-737 RNRRASYFSGSGST
+737 RTRRASYFSGSGST

-768 ISIGPDALVGGVIE
+768 ISIAPDALVGGVIE

-809 RREDDGAPQI
+809 RREDDGVPQI
-819 KDVDFLDPSDRYG
+819 KDLDFLDPSDRYG

-866 RAELVDGSGSSRLI
+866 SAELVDGSGSSRLI

-889 LDTDGVSV
+889 LDTDGVSI
-897 GPDALVGGKIVDAT
+897 GPNALVRGTIVDAT
-911 GNNALREYEPLP
+911 GNHALREYEPV
-923 AEGSPLVRVDG
+923 AARGSPRVRVDG
-934 LAPRVVEVDFDSR
+934 IAPRVVEVDFDSR

-979 RLVLSIGEHSRHAD
+979 RLVLSIGEHSKHAD

-1008 YTVQTGDFDGDGIS
+1008 YTVQTGDFDDDGIS

-1040 WDESERR
+1040 WDQSERR
-1047 LPATGEDNKH
+1047 LPATGEDSDHK
-1057 MVNGGG
+1057 VDGGG
-1063 GLVVTVANV
+1063 GLVVTVADVDIVSNPV
-1072 KISSEPAD
+1072 ANL
-1080 GPYRLGEAIEVRIEF
+1080 YRLGDAIDVRIEF
-1095 TQVVHVMET
+1095 TDVVHVVET
-1104 EGQLELLLS
+1104 GGEPELLLS
-1113 IGEHLRRAAYVEGS
+1113 VGEHSRRATYVEGS
-1127 GTMMLLFRYVVQDGD
+1127 GTKTLRFRYVVQDGD

-1155 VGGSVQTE
+1155 VGGSVQT
-1163 AGVPAQR
+1163 ASGTPAQR
-1170 AFLAEE
+1170 AFLA
-1176 ADPGHKVDARRPTVK
+1176 V
-1191 EDGVEISSEPADG
+1191 PASD
-1204 PYRLGEA
+1204 
-1211 IEVRIEF
+1211 
-1218 TQVVHVVEA
+1218 
-1227 DDELELLLSIGE
+1227 S
-1239 HTRNAA
+1239 
-1245 YVEGSGTETLLFRY
+1245 
-1259 VVQDGDF
+1259 
-1266 DDDGV
+1266 
-1271 SIGTGA
+1271 
-1277 LVGGSVQTE
+1277 
-1286 SGSPVQRALPAA
+1286 
-1298 IGADPEHRVNARR
+1298 
-1311 PTVKEDG
+1311 
-1318 VKISSEPADGW
+1318 
-1329 YHLGDA
+1329 
-1335 IDVRIE
+1335 
-1341 FTDVVHVVEA
+1341 
-1351 DDELELLLAI
+1351 
-1361 GEHTRSAAYV
+1361 
-1371 EGSGTET
+1371 
-1378 LRFRYVVQDGDFD
+1378 
-1391 DDGVSIGADALVGGS
+1391 
-1406 VQTES
+1406 
-1411 GSAVQRALPEAIQAD
+1411 
-1426 RGHRVD
+1426 HRVD
-1432 ARRPTVNSVEIVPK
+1432 ARRPTVH
-1446 STAGPYRL
+1446 A
-1454 GEAIDVRIEF
+1454 
-1464 TDAVH
+1464 
-1469 VVEASGELELL
+1469 
-1480 LSIGEHTRR
+1480 
-1489 AGYVEGSGTTQLLF
+1489 
-1503 RYVVQD
+1503 
-1509 GDFDS
+1509 
-1514 DGVSIGA
+1514 
-1521 GALVGGLVQTEFG
+1521 
-1534 NPAQREFDALP
+1534 
-1545 ADDSHQVDA
+1545 
-1554 RRPTVRTARISTE
+1554 ARISTE
-1567 PFRGD
+1567 PLGG
-1572 TYRVGERIEVEVEF
+1572 TYRAGERIEVEVEF
-1586 TEAVTPSREQDVEL
+1586 TEVVEAKDVEL
-1600 QLTIGSEQKGAPL
+1600 QLTIGSERKNAPL
-1613 CGDDDDGRTLIF
+1613 CRSEDRGRTLVF
-1625 CYDVELGDEDANGI
+1625 CYDVELGDEDTDGI
-1639 AIAADALTGGEILDG
+1639 SIAADALTGGEILDG
-1654 HGNVAAR
+1654 HGNPAAR

-1674 DGSPLGGT
+1674 DGSPFADA
-1682 LAVTLTT
+1682 LAV
-1689 ADGPREQ
+1689 APMSVAGGPIELPLRE
-1696 NLRDVLTALGI
+1696 VLEELDIRFLGR
-1707 GFNDAFAQPINTD
+1707 FAEPINTA
-1720 PSVVAANLAGQAL
+1720 PSVVDATLAGPVL
-1733 VLTPVAEGTAQV
+1733 VLTPIAEGTAQV

-1759 AITLDFLVTVQ
+1759 AITLDFVVTVQ
-1770 ANQAEV
+1770 ANEAEV

-1822 LDAATSNMANNDLAG
+1822 LDAATSNLANGDLAG
-1837 SDPFHPWR
+1837 GDPFHPWR
-1845 GASDPM
+1845 GASDSM

-1860 WSNGGHRA
+1860 WSNGGHSA
-1868 GAALGSSRLLHG
+1868 GAALGSPRLLHG

-1907 FSGNPEGG
+1907 FSGNPEEG

-1965 GTMST
+1965 GTVST

-2118 RFEAKGRTLVMH
+2118 RFEAKGRALVMH

-2145 TLMVAPGANG
+2145 TLMVAPGTNG

-2164 RWGASAD
+2164 HWGASAD
-2171 STDQLWRNNA
+2171 STDQLWRNNG
-2181 PVSARDIH
+2181 PVSARDFH
-2189 QVDTSWGVAGRIGYG
+2189 KVDASWGVAGRIGYG

-2216 FGEVNVAGEEQQRTK
+2216 FGEVNVAGAEQQRTK

-2256 EREHGAEH
+2256 EREQGAEH

>member
-14 EPRPSAGSASVS
+14 ESRPSAGSASVS

-61 ADFVRFEID
+61 AEFVEFKID
-70 STPRTGEWYAIGET
+70 STPRTAGWYAIGET

-105 TLTIGDMQRI
+105 TLTIGDMERT
-115 ASIVGDN
+115 ATIVGDD
-122 QGTTIEFHYQVVDG
+122 QGITIEFHYQVQAG
-136 DNDTNGIEIMAGAF
+136 DNDTDGIEILAGAF
-150 QGGDF
+150 RGGFMD
-155 TDVDDGTTV
+155 TADSTPV
-164 DVMNAA
+164 DVMAAA
-170 LSQQSN
+170 LSTRSA
-176 HRVDGVRQA
+176 HRVDGLAQA

-192 NPPRSGT
+192 NAPQSGNT
-199 YIRGDNIDVAVEF
+199 YIRGENIDVAVEF
-212 DGRVHVRG
+212 DGRVHVSGRER
-220 QPYLQLSIGPE
+220 PHLQLSIG
-231 SRRARYISGHQTD
+231 SRTRNARFISGDQTD

-252 QDDDLDEDGIQVAPG
+252 QDDDLDEDGITVARD
-267 ALLQD
+267 ALQG

-281 PVDRA
+281 PA
-286 LGDLDPDDR
+286 LRTLDVPLEPAGR
-295 LVDAVSQRVLSVVL
+295 LVNAVSQQVLSVLL

-314 SDNTYGIDDYIE
+314 TDNTYSIGQLIE
-326 VEVEFDDIVRVSGAP
+326 VEVEFDEIVHVSGAP
-341 ELVLSLGANG
+341 ELVLSLGPNG
-351 GTIPGPQTQ
+351 GTRPGPQSQ
-360 RAGYVSGDETDTL
+360 RAAYVSGDETDTL
-373 LFRYRVQEGDFDEN
+373 LFRYRVQVGDLDED
-387 GVSIDP
+387 GISIHP
-393 NALMGGSIKDAA
+393 NALMGGSIRNAA
-405 GNDVRRE
+405 GNDVRRT
-412 LPLSL
+412 LPDV
-417 TFPNHQVDGIR
+417 TFPNDQVDGVR
-428 PAAVRGV
+428 PAAVQGV

-446 YTRGEAITL
+446 YGRGEAITL
-455 ELTFGETVHLTGGP
+455 DLTFGETVHLTGGP
-469 GNPVLL
+469 GNPALL
-475 ISIGRHTRRQAEYD
+475 LSIGRHTRRQAEYV
-489 TGGGSPKLRFEYIV
+489 TGAGSETLRFEYVV

-553 GQQSNHKV
+553 REQPNHKV

-573 RILSQPPPGQDGFYR
+573 SILSDPDDGLYG
-588 LGDELRVAVD
+588 LGDPIRVAVD

-631 SLVFRYIVQAG
+631 RLIFRYIVQAG

-665 GNAARRVFVELPP
+665 GNAAGRVFVELPP

-712 ELNEVVYVTQDA
+712 ELNEVVYVTQDV

-737 RNRRASYFSGSGST
+737 RTRRASYFRGSGST

-761 GDYDDDG
+761 GDYDSDG
-768 ISIGPDALVGGVIE
+768 ISIAPDALVGGVIE

-819 KDVDFLDPSDRYG
+819 KNLDFFNPSDRYG
-832 IGDKIEVQVEFYE
+832 IGGKIEVQVEFYE
-845 TVYVSGTPLPMLLL
+845 TVYVSGAPTVRL
-859 DIGRAQR
+859 DIGRTQR
-866 RAELVDGSGSSRLI
+866 SAELVDGSGSSRLI

-889 LDTDGVSV
+889 LDTDGVSI
-897 GPDALVGGKIVDAT
+897 GPGALAGGEIVDAT

-934 LAPRVVEVDFDSR
+934 LAPRVVEVGFDSR
-947 PRANDEY
+947 PNANDEY
-954 RIGETIRVVVQF
+954 RIGETVRVVVQF
-966 NEPVHVTETGSEL
+966 NEPVHVTETDSEL

-1008 YTVQTGDFDGDGIS
+1008 YTVQTGDFDDDGIS

-1040 WDESERR
+1040 WGESERR

-1057 MVNGGG
+1057 KVNGGG

-1072 KISSEPAD
+1072 EIVPKSTA

-1095 TQVVHVMET
+1095 TEIVHVVET

-1127 GTMMLLFRYVVQDGD
+1127 GTMMLRFRYVVQDGD

-1176 ADPGHKVDARRPTVK
+1176 ADPGHKVDARRPTV
-1191 EDGVEISSEPADG
+1191 DSVEIVPKATAG

-1211 IEVRIEF
+1211 IDVHIEF
-1218 TQVVHVVEA
+1218 TEVVHVVEA

-1271 SIGTGA
+1271 SIGADA

-1286 SGSPVQRALPAA
+1286 SGSPVQRALPEAVE
-1298 IGADPEHRVNARR
+1298 ADRGHRVDARR
-1311 PTVKEDG
+1311 PTVDSVEIVPKATAG
-1318 VKISSEPADGW
+1318 P
-1329 YHLGDA
+1329 YRLGEA
-1335 IDVRIE
+1335 IDVHIE
-1341 FTDVVHVVEA
+1341 FTAVVHVVEA

-1378 LRFRYVVQDGDFD
+1378 LLFRYVVQDGDFD
-1391 DDGVSIGADALVGGS
+1391 DDGVSIGTGALVGGS

-1411 GSAVQRALPEAIQAD
+1411 GSPVQRALPEAIGAD

-1545 ADDSHQVDA
+1545 ADDSHTVDA
-1554 RRPTVRTARISTE
+1554 RRPTVHAAKITTK
-1567 PFRGD
+1567 PLGD
-1572 TYRVGERIEVEVEF
+1572 TYRIGDLIEVEVEF
-1586 TEAVTPSREQDVEL
+1586 TEAVETKGDVEL
-1600 QLTIGSEQKGAPL
+1600 QLTIGSERKNASLCPDGAE
-1613 CGDDDDGRTLIF
+1613 GRILTF
-1625 CYDVELGDEDANGI
+1625 CYYVELGDEDANGI
-1639 AIAADALTGGEILDG
+1639 AIAADALTGGEVVDG
-1654 HGNVAAR
+1654 HGNPAAR

-1674 DGSPLGGT
+1674 DGSPFVGT

-1707 GFNDAFAQPINTD
+1707 GFDDAFAQPINTE
-1720 PSVVAANLAGQAL
+1720 PGVVAASLAGQAL
-1733 VLTPVAEGTAQV
+1733 VLTPIAEGTAQV
-1745 RVTDGDCGLADETC
+1745 RVTDGNCGLADETC

-1822 LDAATSNMANNDLAG
+1822 LDAATSNMANGDLAG

-1851 RSAFPNDGG
+1851 RSAFPQDGG

-1868 GAALGSSRLLHG
+1868 GAALGSSHLLHG

-1907 FSGNPEGG
+1907 FSGNPEEG

-1949 YDFESQAGTDN
+1949 YDFESQPGTDS

-1977 YAQWSLGEKGRAW
+1977 YAQWSIGEKGRAW
-1990 VMGGFGTGEAE
+1990 VIGGFGTGEAE

-2145 TLMVAPGANG
+2145 TLMVAPGTNG

-2171 STDQLWRNNA
+2171 STDQLWRNNG
-2181 PVSARDIH
+2181 PVSARDFH
-2189 QVDTSWGVAGRIGYG
+2189 NKVDASWGVAGRIGYG

-2216 FGEVNVAGEEQQRTK
+2216 FGEVNVAGAEQQRTK